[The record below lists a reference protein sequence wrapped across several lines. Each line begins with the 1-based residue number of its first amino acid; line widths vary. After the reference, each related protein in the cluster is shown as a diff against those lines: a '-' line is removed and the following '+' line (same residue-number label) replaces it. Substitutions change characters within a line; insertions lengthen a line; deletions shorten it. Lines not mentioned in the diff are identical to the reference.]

1 MKVVL
6 LQDIEKIGKKYDV
19 KDVADGYA
27 RNFLLAKNLA
37 KAATEEML
45 EWVKVQKEIL
55 EKKAEE
61 NLKESQGLAS
71 SLDGQEVVLDVK
83 IGPEGQLF
91 ESITSQKIVEKL
103 KEMGFTVKKS
113 QIDLSE
119 PIRETGEFPVKVKLE
134 HNLEAELQIIITGQP
149 GTKEE

>member
-1 MKVVL
+1 M

-71 SLDGQEVVLDVK
+71 SLDGQEVILDVK

-91 ESITSQKIVEKL
+91 ESITGQKIVEKL

-113 QIDLSE
+113 QIDLPE

-134 HNLEAELQIIITGQP
+134 HNLEAEIQIIITGQAAA
-149 GTKEE
+149 KEEE